1 MGGPE
6 IERLIQLLS
15 KLPGLGP
22 RSARRA
28 ALHLMT
34 RKDTLMIPLND
45 ALSNAAARV
54 TACGICGNL
63 DSIDPCAICRD
74 NRRDPKLLCVIE
86 DVGDLWALERTAS
99 FRGRYHVLGGTLSAL
114 DGVKPEDLSIGAL
127 MARLEESAG
136 EITEVILAL
145 NATVDGQTTVHY
157 LVDRLKAL
165 GLKVSRIAHGVPVG
179 GELDYLD
186 DGTLSAALASRRAV
200 GS

>member
-114 DGVKPEDLSIGAL
+114 EGVKPEDLSIGAL